1 MTAAP
6 LPPATLAGEPTR
18 LLSTVQTGITLITL
32 AQGAFGESAFTE
44 PLEHWLTQW
53 TWAVPY
59 AKQASTVIVV
69 AIIGMLSLIFGELV
83 PKRIGLL
90 FPEIIARW
98 SARPML
104 GCRWRQNRWCACSP

>member
-1 MTAAP
+1 M
-6 LPPATLAGEPTR
+6 
-18 LLSTVQTGITLITL
+18 
-32 AQGAFGESAFTE
+32 
-44 PLEHWLTQW
+44 
-53 TWAVPY
+53 PY

-98 SARPML
+98 SAFAHAVAVAGGKTAGAPAR
-104 GCRWRQNRWCACSP
+104 RDH

>member
-1 MTAAP
+1 MDM
-6 LPPATLAGEPTR
+6 G
-18 LLSTVQTGITLITL
+18 
-32 AQGAFGESAFTE
+32 GA
-44 PLEHWLTQW
+44 
-53 TWAVPY
+53 Y

-90 FPEIIARW
+90 FRRSLPAG
-98 SARPML
+98 ALAPCC